1 MTLQVA
7 EPGNIAPGTRCNW
20 HENGVNCVM
29 GTTINFHALSA
40 QRPRQGEDPLMTFLQ
55 GVEKGPVTLSVRDVH
70 RVDAYRLQILIS
82 AERQWQIDGLEF
94 QIIDMSPAFRS
105 GLERLGLSPDHF
117 DKEAQQ

>member
-1 MTLQVA
+1 
-7 EPGNIAPGTRCNW
+7 
-20 HENGVNCVM
+20 
-29 GTTINFHALSA
+29 
-40 QRPRQGEDPLMTFLQ
+40 MTFLQ